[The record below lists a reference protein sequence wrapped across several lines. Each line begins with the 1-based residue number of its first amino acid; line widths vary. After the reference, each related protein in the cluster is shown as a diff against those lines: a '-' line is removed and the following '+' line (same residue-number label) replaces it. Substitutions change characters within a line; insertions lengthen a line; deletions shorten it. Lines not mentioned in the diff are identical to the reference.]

1 MDAIRFSQSSG
12 CRQLYMADCGEQ
24 RVAFLLPRGAAAP
37 APALD
42 LAAAWASNPAGCYLF
57 LPAALAADAH
67 AAFAAAAWSF
77 LGNRSRAGARL
88 AWFENPGDFA
98 QGLRGHFIALY
109 QAGGE
114 WRSDRAT
121 RFDFG
126 GISLL
131 LAKNSS
137 VAIAPDGAAFRI
149 GLPSA
154 GGSALQT
161 PAGTRYPL
169 DAELTLPICG
179 ALAGCLRFNLTLD
192 VNGIPAALQDL
203 DVGLR
208 IFVRDSSFPTPDDQ
222 FYVTSL
228 RYPIISQERQES
240 PEWTYYRK
248 LGGSLRLYATL
259 DPLNQLDGD
268 RTYFSFASP
277 AGDARPQEL
286 PSCFRTNLG
295 YTIHLTPRDHRSRL
309 VFAPRPTAAQ
319 ASAGD
324 PYYLVPSGEFA
335 MTVPRY
341 SSSTT
346 LAAPDSPVYPD
357 NLLCGLSGVEYVK
370 LDLGSAN
377 MLCFRPGGAAFA
389 PGFILGEQA
398 AANGVGA
405 LTDLAST
412 AWAYVRQSDESPPI
426 YYAQPDQAVLYQPD
440 SASESASSQGA
451 LLSYLEVPAATLPD
465 PGDRLPPAF
474 PLFPYGGV
482 QADPARGI
490 TLSDY
495 QQIEIQR
502 LTPTRRSC
510 IHDLSANSTAA
521 QPRSFRA
528 TLGPDE
534 SVSGTT
540 PQGLLASFSGDYE
553 IIQKLI
559 LAKDTDDV
567 FLTFEQIERDS
578 PLRTALQSNQ
588 LFLVISDPAALQAYF
603 TQSRLTIQG
612 WAFDLD
618 PARWQQQGTLL
629 IFKFHE
635 KSLAELAQDTQMWAL
650 PKAFNARPD
659 ATRRRLATLLQDA
672 LARDADSSNAKDR
685 ENYRQLAKA
694 AGDPSWSGIIALNV
708 ALAPSTIP
716 DELLALSAGI
726 NKENFYAQYLGIETT
741 PITPLAGQLVA
752 GQSSLFGLIDYQ
764 DDTAPTATESG
775 YNFQVTRLQVLF
787 QNSQVKAFA
796 SDISVTLDRL
806 FDEPTQLLGSAT
818 GRNLLVFKGSAENH
832 DGKTTYAFSFSGDN
846 HFALPA
852 SHVLNEVEIIKA
864 QFSTDPVV
872 RPINHAT
879 AIVGRFTFW
888 GRLNFRRL
896 EKFDVLSFGAD
907 APIALPPDAAPADAI
922 QPAEMNDQFLSFSNL
937 LVTMSFQLGT
947 PAERSFAFD
956 PRNLGFDLRRSKVRA
971 ASLYAK
977 FPLKFTGLI
986 YAADDDRKLDD
997 FGYMPVKTPLGGAKI
1012 AGTWYGLTFDLD
1024 LGSVGALAGKAGLVA
1039 SILVAW
1045 SPGKDAVFVGL
1056 RLPGSSGGK
1065 REIAIQGV
1073 LKIVFKGI
1081 EFVVGDNNGQ
1091 VSYLLKLKNIMI
1103 KFLVLSI
1110 PPSGQ
1115 TEIIIFGDPQSTAE
1129 NNSVGW
1135 YAAYAKAPLPPPKP
1149 PSPLPGQ

>member
-1 MDAIRFSQSSG
+1 MDAITFSQSSG
-12 CRQLYMADCGEQ
+12 CRQLYLADCGAQ
-24 RVAFLLPRGAAAP
+24 RVALLLPRGVAVAP
-37 APALD
+37 PVLD
-42 LAAAWASNPAGCYLF
+42 LAAAWAGSPAGCLLF
-57 LPAALAADAH
+57 LPAALAADTH
-67 AAFAAAAWSF
+67 AAFAAAAWGWLENS
-77 LGNRSRAGARL
+77 SRAGARL
-88 AWFENPGDFA
+88 AWFEHAGDFA
-98 QGLRGHFIALY
+98 QGLHGHFIALY

-114 WRSDRAT
+114 WRSDRMT

-126 GISLL
+126 GIALL
-131 LAKNSS
+131 LAKNSP
-137 VAIAPDGAAFRI
+137 VAITPDGAALRF
-149 GLPSA
+149 GQPSA
-154 GGSALQT
+154 GGGALQT

-169 DAELTLPICG
+169 DGDLTLPICG
-179 ALAGCLRFNLTLD
+179 APAGSLGFSFTLD
-192 VNGIPAALQDL
+192 AAGIPDALQDL

-208 IFVRDSSFPTPDDQ
+208 VFVRDGAFPTADEQ
-222 FYVTSL
+222 FFLTSL
-228 RYPIISQERQES
+228 RYPIISQERQAA
-240 PEWTYYRK
+240 PEWAYYRRF
-248 LGGSLRLYATL
+248 GSGLTLYATL
-259 DPLNQLDGD
+259 DPLHQLDGD
-268 RTYFSFASP
+268 RTYFSFTSP
-277 AGDARPQEL
+277 DGGTKPREL

-295 YTIHLTPRDHRSRL
+295 YTIHLTPRDQRSRL
-309 VFAPRPTAAQ
+309 VFAPRPLAAQ
-319 ASAGD
+319 ASADD
-324 PYYLVPSGEFA
+324 PYYLVPAGEFEI
-335 MTVPRY
+335 TVPRY
-341 SSSTT
+341 SSSVT
-346 LAAPDSPVYPD
+346 LSTPDAPATPD

-370 LDLGSAN
+370 LDSGSPN
-377 MLCFRPGGAAFA
+377 ILCFRPGGAAFA
-389 PGFILGEQA
+389 PGFVLGQSA

-412 AWAYVRQSDESPPI
+412 AWAYVRQTDDSPPI

-440 SASESASSQGA
+440 GASESTGAQGA
-451 LLSYLEVPAATLPD
+451 LLSFMEVPAATLPD
-465 PGDRLPPAF
+465 PGDNPPLAF

-482 QADPARGI
+482 QADPAHGI
-490 TLSDY
+490 ALSDF
-495 QQIEIQR
+495 QQIEVQR
-502 LTPTRRSC
+502 LTPTRRAR
-510 IHDLSANSTAA
+510 IHDLSANNAAAST
-521 QPRSFRA
+521 RSFRA
-528 TLGPDE
+528 TLGPDD
-534 SVSGTT
+534 SVTGTT

-553 IIQKLI
+553 TIQKLI

-618 PARWQQQGTLL
+618 PGRWQQQGTLL

-659 ATRRRLATLLQDA
+659 ATRRRLAALLQDA
-672 LARDADSSNAKDR
+672 LARDADSSNAKER

-694 AGDPSWSGIIALNV
+694 ASDPSWSGIIALNV

-741 PITPLAGQLVA
+741 PITPQAGQLVA

-818 GRNLLVFKGSAENH
+818 GRNILVFKGTAENH

-846 HFALPA
+846 HFALPE

-864 QFSTDPVV
+864 QFSTDPVA
-872 RPINHAT
+872 RPIGDDT
-879 AIVGRFTFW
+879 AIIGRFSFW

-896 EKFDVLSFGAD
+896 EKFDALSFGAN
-907 APIALPPDAAPADAI
+907 APLAVAPDPIGADVAPL
-922 QPAEMNDQFLSFSNL
+922 AETNAQFLSFSNL
-937 LVTMSFQLGT
+937 IVTMAFQLGT
-947 PAERSFAFD
+947 PAERSFTFD

-986 YAADDDRKLDD
+986 YVADDARKLDD

-1024 LGSVGALAGKAGLVA
+1024 LGSVGALAGKAGLIA
-1039 SILVAW
+1039 SIMVAW
-1045 SPGKDAVFVGL
+1045 SPGKDMVFVGL

-1081 EFVVGDNNGQ
+1081 EFVVGEHNGQ

-1115 TEIIIFGDPQSTAE
+1115 TEIIIFGDPQGTAE
-1129 NNSVGW
+1129 NNTVGW
-1135 YAAYAKAPLPPPKP
+1135 YAAYAKAPVAPPKP
-1149 PSPLPGQ
+1149 QSPLFP

>member
-1 MDAIRFSQSSG
+1 MDAIVFSQSSG

-42 LAAAWASNPAGCYLF
+42 LAATWAGSPAGCYLF

-67 AAFAAAAWSF
+67 AAFAAAAWNF
-77 LGNRSRAGARL
+77 LENRSRAGARL
-88 AWFENPGDFA
+88 AWFESDFA

-109 QAGGE
+109 QAGGD
-114 WRSDRAT
+114 WRSDRTT

-131 LAKNSS
+131 LAKSSS
-137 VAIAPDGAAFRI
+137 VAITPDGAAFRI

-161 PAGTRYPL
+161 PASTRYPL
-169 DAELTLPICG
+169 DGELTLPICG
-179 ALAGCLRFNLTLD
+179 ALAGCLRFSLTLD
-192 VNGIPAALQDL
+192 ATGIPAALQDL

-222 FYVTSL
+222 FFVTSL

-248 LGGSLRLYATL
+248 FGSGLTFYATL

-309 VFAPRPTAAQ
+309 VFAPRPAAAQ
-319 ASAGD
+319 AGPD
-324 PYYLVPSGEFA
+324 DLYYLVPAGEFEI
-335 MTVPRY
+335 TVPRY
-341 SSSTT
+341 AGSVT
-346 LAAPDSPVYPD
+346 LATPDSPAYPD

-377 MLCFRPGGAAFA
+377 RLCFRPGGAAFA

-412 AWAYVRQSDESPPI
+412 A
-426 YYAQPDQAVLYQPD
+426 D
-440 SASESASSQGA
+440 SASESASPQGA
-451 LLSYLEVPAATLPD
+451 LLSYMEVPAATLPD
-465 PGDRLPPAF
+465 PGDRLLPAF

-482 QADPARGI
+482 QADPAHGI
-490 TLSDY
+490 ALSDY
-495 QQIEIQR
+495 QQIEVQR
-502 LTPTRRSC
+502 LTPTRRAR
-510 IHDLSANSTAA
+510 IHDLSAHTAA
-521 QPRSFRA
+521 APPRSFRA

-553 IIQKLI
+553 TIQKLI
-559 LAKDTDDV
+559 LAKDTDDI

-588 LFLVISDPAALQAYF
+588 LFLVISDPAALQTYF

-659 ATRRRLATLLQDA
+659 ATRRQLAALLQGA
-672 LARDADSSNAKDR
+672 LAHDAASSNAKER

-708 ALAPSTIP
+708 TLSPSNIP

-726 NKENFYAQYLGIETT
+726 NKDKFYAQYLGIETT
-741 PITPLAGQLVA
+741 PITPQAGQLVA

-764 DDTAPTATESG
+764 DDTAPTTTDSG

-787 QNSQVKAFA
+787 QNSQVKTFS

-818 GRNLLVFKGSAENH
+818 GRNILVFKGSAENH

-852 SHVLNEVEIIKA
+852 SHVLSEIEIIKA

-872 RPINHAT
+872 RPIGDTT

-896 EKFDVLSFGAD
+896 EKFDVLSFGSD
-907 APIALPPDAAPADAI
+907 APLAVPPDAADTPATGADAAPPTAEI

-937 LVTMSFQLGT
+937 IVTMSFQLST
-947 PAERSFAFD
+947 PAERSFRFD

-986 YAADDDRKLDD
+986 YAADNDRKLDD

-1024 LGSVGALAGKAGLVA
+1024 LGSVGALAGKAGLIA

-1045 SPGKDAVFVGL
+1045 SPGKEAVFVGL

-1081 EFVVGDNNGQ
+1081 EFVVGENNGQ

-1115 TEIIIFGDPQSTAE
+1115 TEIIIFGDPQGTAE

-1135 YAAYAKAPLPPPKP
+1135 YAAYAKEPPAPPKP
-1149 PSPLPGQ
+1149 QSPLFP